1 MSMSQWKNTNLLDK
15 TGYSLHGLWAAF
27 RSEKAIR
34 NETLALAAMVAL
46 AAVRRCGPRTVFCV
60 FIACLCPLIVELINT
75 AAETIID
82 FTFGP
87 AYREDVRDAKDM
99 LSAAVFLSLAVAYGL
114 SLMLIFF

>member
-1 MSMSQWKNTNLLDK
+1 MSQWKNTNLIDK

-46 AAVRRCGPRTVFCV
+46 AVFRKRPPSAVFCV
-60 FIACLCPLIVELINT
+60 FIACLFPLTIELINT

-87 AYREDVRDAKDM
+87 AYRDDVRDAKDM
-99 LSAAVFLSLAVAYGL
+99 LSAAVFLSLAIAYGI
-114 SLMLIFF
+114 SLKLIFF

>member
-1 MSMSQWKNTNLLDK
+1 MLMSQWKNTNLLNK

-34 NETLALAAMVAL
+34 NETLALAAMMVL
-46 AAVRRCGPRTVFCV
+46 AFVRRCGPATIFYVL
-60 FIACLCPLIVELINT
+60 IACLFPLVVELINT

-87 AYREDVRDAKDM
+87 AYREDVRAAKDM
-99 LSAAVFLSLAVAYGL
+99 LSGAVFLSLAIAYGL
-114 SLMLIFF
+114 TLKLIFF